1 MPDVDAAEDGRFP
14 DPARRCPPGAVLG
27 YPPPVPAP
35 FVPELFGDFLLVQ
48 LLARRAM
55 SDVLVAVRL
64 GDRSG
69 QTFVLK
75 RPVLGERASGRAAQ
89 AIQREGEVLADVRAS
104 ALPALAAHGE
114 LAGLPYVA
122 IEHVRGAPLDELVA
136 GVEPM
141 PEGAVRAVAL
151 DVARALAALHA
162 KGWVHGDLAASNV
175 MIDETGEA
183 KLVDLGLA
191 RRTGE
196 ARPEVAGTPGYLAPE
211 AALPGEA
218 SATSDVYGW
227 AVVVAECA
235 LGRRIFPEDDL
246 ASAGARGEPP
256 RALAAWEARVPGLS
270 AALARDASRRPTSAS
285 IVEGL
290 EALALDREALA
301 ARVAAHHAR
310 PAEQQTSLV
319 RLPAAEAR
327 GSSEKIPPP
336 ALPVPAAEPA
346 PRPAPPP
353 RRSTSVYLA
362 VALGAVLL
370 FAMGQC
376 SARLPPR
383 NPRGS
388 ISVAGVVPPRAHV
401 EVDGEKIALPAD
413 GRLELRSGD
422 HTVAVVLP
430 KGTRREYTFRV
441 RPNEHV
447 VLVAPKKGATKDD
460 EETEVREP

>member
-1 MPDVDAAEDGRFP
+1 M
-14 DPARRCPPGAVLG
+14 
-27 YPPPVPAP
+27 PAP

-48 LLARRAM
+48 RLARRAM

-89 AIQREGEVLADVRAS
+89 AIQREGEVLAEVRAP
-104 ALPALAAHGE
+104 ALPALAARGE

-122 IEHVRGAPLDELVA
+122 LEHVRGAPLDELA
-136 GVEPM
+136 SGAEPM
-141 PEGAVRAVAL
+141 PEGAARAVAL
-151 DVARALAALHA
+151 DVARALAALHE

-191 RRTGE
+191 RRAGE

-218 SATSDVYGW
+218 SVASDVYGW
-227 AVVVAECA
+227 AVVVAECV

-246 ASAGARGEPP
+246 ASAGARGDPP
-256 RALAAWEARVPGLS
+256 RALAAWEARIPGLS
-270 AALARDASRRPTSAS
+270 ASLAREASRRPTSAS
-285 IVEGL
+285 IVQGL

-301 ARVAAHHAR
+301 ARVEAHRAR
-310 PAEQQTSLV
+310 ASEERTSLA
-319 RLPAAEAR
+319 RLPAVEAR
-327 GSSEKIPPP
+327 VLPEKSPLP
-336 ALPVPAAEPA
+336 ALAEPAPEPA

-353 RRSTSVYLA
+353 RRSAGVYLA

-370 FAMGQC
+370 FAMGQF

-388 ISVAGVVPPRAHV
+388 VSLAGVVPRRAHV
-401 EVDGEKIALPAD
+401 EVDGEKVALPAD
-413 GRLELRSGD
+413 GRLELRSGE

-430 KGTRREYTFRV
+430 KGARREYTFRV

-447 VLVAPKKGATKDD
+447 VLVAPKKGATSNED
-460 EETEVREP
+460 EEAEEREP

>member
-1 MPDVDAAEDGRFP
+1 
-14 DPARRCPPGAVLG
+14 
-27 YPPPVPAP
+27 VPAP

-48 LLARRAM
+48 RLAWRAR

-89 AIQREGEVLADVRAS
+89 SIQREGEVLSEVRAS
-104 ALPALAAHGE
+104 ALPTLAARGE

-122 IEHVRGAPLDELVA
+122 IEHVRGAALDELA
-136 GVEPM
+136 SGGEPM
-141 PEGAVRAVAL
+141 PEGAVRAAAL
-151 DVARALAALHA
+151 DVARALAALHE

-191 RRTGE
+191 RRAGE

-218 SATSDVYGW
+218 SAASDVYGW

-256 RALAAWEARVPGLS
+256 RDLAAWEARVPGLG
-270 AALARDASRRPTSAS
+270 AALARDPAKRPTSAAL
-285 IVEGL
+285 VQGL

-301 ARVAAHHAR
+301 ARVEAQRTRAPEEKTALVPR
-310 PAEQQTSLV
+310 PV
-319 RLPAAEAR
+319 PEAR
-327 GSSEKIPPP
+327 SSSEKTPP
-336 ALPVPAAEPA
+336 ATLEPVPTA
-346 PRPAPPP
+346 PLATAPPSRTTLPP
-353 RRSTSVYLA
+353 RRPSYLP
-362 VALGAVLL
+362 VALGAVML
-370 FAMGQC
+370 FAMGQI
-376 SARLPPR
+376 SARVMVR
-383 NPRGS
+383 NQRGS
-388 ISVAGVVPPRAHV
+388 VSLAGVAGRRAQI
-401 EVDGEKIALPAD
+401 EVDGEKVALPAD

-422 HTVAVVLP
+422 HTVVVVLP
-430 KGTRREYTFRV
+430 KGTRREYTFRM

-447 VLVAPKKGATKDD
+447 VLLSPKKGATKDD
-460 EETEVREP
+460 EEAEEREP

>member
-1 MPDVDAAEDGRFP
+1 M
-14 DPARRCPPGAVLG
+14 
-27 YPPPVPAP
+27 PAP

-48 LLARRAM
+48 RIARRAM

-89 AIQREGEVLADVRAS
+89 AIQREGEVLAEVRAS
-104 ALPALAAHGE
+104 ALPALSARGE

-122 IEHVRGAPLDELVA
+122 IEHVRGAPLDELA
-136 GVEPM
+136 PGAEPM
-141 PEGAVRAVAL
+141 PEGAARAVAL
-151 DVARALAALHA
+151 DVARALAALHE

-191 RRTGE
+191 RRAGE

-218 SATSDVYGW
+218 SPASDVYGW

-246 ASAGARGEPP
+246 ASAGARGDPP
-256 RALAAWEARVPGLS
+256 RALAAWEARIPGLA
-270 AALARDASRRPTSAS
+270 AALAREASRRPTSAS
-285 IVEGL
+285 IAAGL

-301 ARVAAHHAR
+301 ARVEAHRAR
-310 PAEQQTSLV
+310 ASEERTALA
-319 RLPAAEAR
+319 RLPAPEAR
-327 GSSEKIPPP
+327 GLSEKTPPP
-336 ALPVPAAEPA
+336 ALAEPA
-346 PRPAPPP
+346 REPEPEPEPAPSPRPAPPP
-353 RRSTSVYLA
+353 RRSVGIYLA

-370 FAMGQC
+370 FAMGQF

-388 ISVAGVVPPRAHV
+388 VSLAGVVPRRAHV
-401 EVDGEKIALPAD
+401 EVDGEKVALPAD

-422 HTVAVVLP
+422 HTVAVVLA
-430 KGTRREYTFRV
+430 KGGRREYTFRV

-447 VLVAPKKGATKDD
+447 VLVAPKKGATNNDD
-460 EETEVREP
+460 EEAEEREP

>member
-1 MPDVDAAEDGRFP
+1 M
-14 DPARRCPPGAVLG
+14 
-27 YPPPVPAP
+27 PAP

-89 AIQREGEVLADVRAS
+89 AIQREGEVLAEVRAS

-122 IEHVRGAPLDELVA
+122 IEHVRGAPLDELA
-136 GVEPM
+136 SGAEPM
-141 PEGAVRAVAL
+141 PEGAVRAAAL

-191 RRTGE
+191 RRAGE

-256 RALAAWEARVPGLS
+256 RELAAWETRVPGLL
-270 AALARDASRRPTSAS
+270 AALARDALRRPTSAS
-285 IVEGL
+285 IVQGL

-301 ARVAAHHAR
+301 ARVAAHRAR
-310 PAEQQTSLV
+310 APEDRTSLV

-327 GSSEKIPPP
+327 GSSEKLLPP
-336 ALPVPAAEPA
+336 ALPVPAAEPAAEPA

-353 RRSTSVYLA
+353 RRSSGVYLA

-401 EVDGEKIALPAD
+401 EVDGEKVALPAD
-413 GRLELRSGD
+413 GRLELRSGE

-460 EETEVREP
+460 EEAEVREP

>member
-1 MPDVDAAEDGRFP
+1 M
-14 DPARRCPPGAVLG
+14 
-27 YPPPVPAP
+27 PAP

-89 AIQREGEVLADVRAS
+89 AIQREGEVLAEVRAS
-104 ALPALAAHGE
+104 ALPALAARGE

-122 IEHVRGAPLDELVA
+122 IEHVRGAPLDELV
-136 GVEPM
+136 GGPEPM
-141 PEGAVRAVAL
+141 PEGAVRAAAL
-151 DVARALAALHA
+151 DVARALAALHE

-191 RRTGE
+191 RRAGE

-218 SATSDVYGW
+218 SAASDVYGW

-235 LGRRIFPEDDL
+235 LGRHIFPEDDL

-256 RALAAWEARVPGLS
+256 RELSAWEARVPGLS
-270 AALARDASRRPTSAS
+270 AALARDPARRPTIAS
-285 IVEGL
+285 IAQGL
-290 EALALDREALA
+290 AALPLDREALT
-301 ARVAAHHAR
+301 ARVEAHRAR
-310 PAEQQTSLV
+310 PAEERAALV
-319 RLPAAEAR
+319 RLPAPEAR
-327 GSSEKIPPP
+327 GLSEKTPPP
-336 ALPVPAAEPA
+336 AQPAPS

-353 RRSTSVYLA
+353 RRSPGVYLS

-370 FAMGQC
+370 FALGQF

-388 ISVAGVVPPRAHV
+388 VSLAGVVPRRAYV
-401 EVDGEKIALPAD
+401 EVDGEKVALPAD

-430 KGTRREYTFRV
+430 KGARREYTLRV

-447 VLVAPKKGATKDD
+447 VLVAPKKGATNNED
-460 EETEVREP
+460 EEAEEREP